1 MAYSLS
7 GERPHVAAV
16 SLNPFRAVA
25 RWVANARAA
34 RAQRIALGTLLEF
47 DTHRLEDLGI
57 NRGDLFDALHHSASS
72 AGQEL
77 ETRRAAS
84 SRAWRRS

>member
-16 SLNPFRAVA
+16 TLNPLRVFA
-25 RWVANARAA
+25 RWVAKARAA
-34 RAQRIALGTLLEF
+34 RAQRVALGTLLEF

-57 NRGDLFDALHHSASS
+57 NRGDLFDALHHRGAS
-72 AGQEL
+72 AGNEL
-77 ETRRAAS
+77 TARRAQN
-84 SRAWRRS
+84 SRDWHRS

>member
-16 SLNPFRAVA
+16 TLNPLRVFA
-25 RWVANARAA
+25 RWVAKARAA

-57 NRGDLFDALHHSASS
+57 NRGDLFDALQHPAAS

-77 ETRRAAS
+77 NVRRARN

>member
-7 GERPHVAAV
+7 SERPAVAAV
-16 SLNPFRAVA
+16 TLNPFRAVA
-25 RWVANARAA
+25 RWVAKARAA

-47 DTHRLEDLGI
+47 DAHRLDDLGI
-57 NRGDLFDALHHSASS
+57 NRSDLFQALQHPLASAD
-72 AGQEL
+72 L
-77 ETRRAAS
+77 EVRRAEK